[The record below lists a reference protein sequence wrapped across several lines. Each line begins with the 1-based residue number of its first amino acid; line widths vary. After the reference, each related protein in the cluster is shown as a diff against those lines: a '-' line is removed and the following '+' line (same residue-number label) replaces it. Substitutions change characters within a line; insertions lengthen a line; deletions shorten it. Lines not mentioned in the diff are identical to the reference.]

1 MISSTIQLFNNYA
14 QSKREKAYDQ
24 FLALFDQKEIKT
36 KDIIQLG
43 AKLMKQARLHPHFFG
58 NNTVEAIAHYLTF
71 HVLKTPTN
79 LDIAI
84 TKQQAARI
92 IELFE
97 RRIADRIPVEYMTN
111 EAWYLGRKFYV
122 NENVLVPRSIMN
134 MRFQE
139 FLNETH
145 WENYRVL
152 DLCTGSGCIGITL
165 ALLNP
170 NITVDLVD
178 LSPKALAVA
187 RRNIE
192 LHQLQDRVN
201 CIESD
206 VFNNVTQKYDLIIS
220 NPPYV
225 STREYNATPKEF
237 KNEPKMALECGKDGL
252 DIIHRILKEAKSYL
266 NPHGK
271 LIAEIGY
278 PAAARVKKQY
288 SKIPFKWYK
297 YRNPQ
302 GKEAFFGMHG
312 VFECKAS
319 DLN

>member
-1 MISSTIQLFNNYA
+1 MISGTIQVINTFALN
-14 QSKREKAYDQ
+14 QRERAYNQ
-24 FLALFDQKEIKT
+24 FLAQFDHREIKA

-43 AKLMKQARLHPHFFG
+43 TKLMKSARLHPHFFG
-58 NNTVEAIAHYLTF
+58 NNTVEAIANYLTF
-71 HVLKTPTN
+71 YVLKKPAD
-79 LDIAI
+79 LEASI
-84 TKQQAARI
+84 TKQQAEKI
-92 IELFE
+92 IDLFE

-134 MRFQE
+134 MRFEE
-139 FLNETH
+139 FLKETH

-152 DLCTGSGCIGITL
+152 DLCTGSGCIGISL
-165 ALLNP
+165 ALLDP
-170 NITVDLVD
+170 RLTVDLVD
-178 LSPKALAVA
+178 LSPQALVVA
-187 RRNIE
+187 KRNIE
-192 LHQLQDRVN
+192 LHGLQDRVN

-206 VFNNVTQKYDLIIS
+206 LFTNVKHQYDLIIS

-225 STREYNATPKEF
+225 STSEYNATPKEF

-252 DIIHRILKEAKSYL
+252 DIIHKILKQAKAYL
-266 NPHGK
+266 NPRGK

-288 SKIPFKWYK
+288 KKIPFKWYK

-302 GKEAFFGMHG
+302 GKEAFLGMHG
-312 VFECKAS
+312 VFECQAS
-319 DLN
+319 DLD

>member
-1 MISSTIQLFNNYA
+1 MISSTIQLFNTYA
-14 QSKREKAYDQ
+14 LTKREQAYSE
-24 FLALFDQKEIKT
+24 FLALFDLKEIKA
-36 KDIIQLG
+36 KDVIALG
-43 AKLMKQARLHPHFFG
+43 AKLMKKACLHPHFFG
-58 NNTVEAIAHYLTF
+58 NNTVEAIAQYLTF
-71 HVLKTPTN
+71 HVLKKQN
-79 LDIAI
+79 NFDAI
-84 TKQQAARI
+84 VLKHQAVKI
-92 IELFE
+92 IDLFE

-152 DLCTGSGCIGITL
+152 DLCTGSGCIGISL
-165 ALLNP
+165 ALLDP
-170 NITVDLVD
+170 RITVDLVD
-178 LSPKALAVA
+178 LSPKALVVA
-187 RRNIE
+187 KRNIE

-206 VFNNVTQKYDLIIS
+206 LFTNVKHQYDLIIT

-225 STREYNATPKEF
+225 STSEYHATPKEF

-252 DIIHRILKEAKSYL
+252 DIIHKILKQAKAHL
-266 NPHGK
+266 NPRGK

-288 SKIPFKWYK
+288 KKIPFKWYK

-302 GKEAFFGMHG
+302 GKEAFLGMHG

>member
-1 MISSTIQLFNNYA
+1 MISGAIQFFNTYA
-14 QSKREKAYDQ
+14 LSRRENAYNA
-24 FLALFDQKEIKT
+24 FLAQFEHKEIVA
-36 KDIIQLG
+36 KDIIALG
-43 AKLMKQARLHPHFFG
+43 TKLMKRARLHPHFFG
-58 NNTVEAIAHYLTF
+58 NNTFEAIAEYLTF
-71 HVLKTPTN
+71 HVLKKERN
-79 LDIAI
+79 LEAVVL
-84 TKQQAARI
+84 KHQALKI
-92 IELFE
+92 FELFE
-97 RRIADRIPVEYMTN
+97 RRIAERTPVEYMTN
-111 EAWYLGRKFYV
+111 EAFYLGRKFYV

-152 DLCTGSGCIGITL
+152 DLCTGSGCIGISL
-165 ALLNP
+165 ALLDP
-170 NITVDLVD
+170 RITVDLVD
-178 LSPKALAVA
+178 LSPQALVVA
-187 RRNIE
+187 KRNIE
-192 LHQLQDRVN
+192 LHHLQDRVN

-206 VFNNVTQKYDLIIS
+206 VFTNVKHKYDLIIS

-225 STREYNATPKEF
+225 STSEYNATPKEF

-252 DIIHRILKEAKSYL
+252 DIIHKILKQAKNYL
-266 NPHGK
+266 NPNGK

-278 PAAARVKKQY
+278 PAAARVKKKY
-288 SKIPFKWYK
+288 KHIPFKWYK

-302 GKEAFFGMHG
+302 GKEAFLGMHG